1 MFESANEMQVETGLE
16 AEPLSYSVR
25 KSSSGALV
33 EESNWGS
40 HVQKKVTFPNAPYY
54 DHSLTADRMEHMT
67 EGIRE
72 AKKKMQQQNSNTPI
86 YTCDNREPDGD
97 ATSTLAFLPVFAGEV
112 TESSPTASFEGE
124 CFD

>member
-1 MFESANEMQVETGLE
+1 MQDCTIKYKMKTFASVLMLAVAGSAQQVFESANEMQVETGLD

-40 HVQKKVTFPNAPYY
+40 HVTKKVIFPNAPFY
-54 DHSLTADRMEHMT
+54 DHSLSTDRIEHMT

-72 AKKKMQQQNSNTPI
+72 AKKKMQQ
-86 YTCDNREPDGD
+86 
-97 ATSTLAFLPVFAGEV
+97 
-112 TESSPTASFEGE
+112 
-124 CFD
+124 